1 MGQDKKQ
8 LTKLLAFVKGL
19 YDDPDNKEFAAGIQ
33 AIVMA
38 DSKEIRDVRFEEI
51 YEYCI
56 QKNARAQ
63 AKAVYSKFPIKEIS
77 EKLSDDYLLMESFKR
92 RGDFLNF
99 SAQLFRQIEGIANFI
114 CRLDPYNQAF
124 GGLKNTSAL
133 VLYNQDMPMSIFTRK
148 TDSIAINKLIFGDYD
163 KTKDGKDKVDI
174 PICKQ
179 YILDKIKIALYL
191 CGYATCLFSASEFNK
206 FSYDISNIYLVRCE
220 ADHSGNERS
229 PKQEAAFQT
238 IIAEP
243 DFYYSEFLKLLHFF
257 IDKISEGY
265 LRRQEV
271 FDFASNLPED
281 ELHGIVTNA
290 LPGALYIKC
299 DGQESEPVPGTAYN
313 RSTKFENGMEL
324 KIKKKGG
331 TIIQVVPVQ

>member
-114 CRLDPYNQAF
+114 CRLEPYN
-124 GGLKNTSAL
+124 
-133 VLYNQDMPMSIFTRK
+133 D
-148 TDSIAINKLIFGDYD
+148 DSEDLFIEAK
-163 KTKDGKDKVDI
+163 
-174 PICKQ
+174 
-179 YILDKIKIALYL
+179 KI
-191 CGYATCLFSASEFNK
+191 
-206 FSYDISNIYLVRCE
+206 
-220 ADHSGNERS
+220 
-229 PKQEAAFQT
+229 
-238 IIAEP
+238 
-243 DFYYSEFLKLLHFF
+243 
-257 IDKISEGY
+257 
-265 LRRQEV
+265 
-271 FDFASNLPED
+271 
-281 ELHGIVTNA
+281 
-290 LPGALYIKC
+290 
-299 DGQESEPVPGTAYN
+299 
-313 RSTKFENGMEL
+313 
-324 KIKKKGG
+324 
-331 TIIQVVPVQ
+331 